1 MLGFGPMRVIADPWA
16 DTVADDLCHDV
27 SCGLGHRRQI
37 VGGTVGRRRLHY
49 ALDAHT
55 RLTLVGDHSL
65 LALRRIGI
73 SFLRPV
79 LQGGLLSS
87 GTGSWLSGGSVA
99 VGIGY
104 TWGHGTLYYS
114 KDQKQ
119 YKFKLSGVSVADVGG
134 AGITAEGEVYNLTS
148 PADLSGDYSAVTA
161 GVTIIEGGSVAYLK
175 NQKGVVIKL
184 HSQTG
189 GLRFNLS
196 ANGMRLTLQQP

>member
-1 MLGFGPMRVIADPWA
+1 MGKILASLFGALLVSGFA
-16 DTVADDLCHDV
+16 VA
-27 SCGLGHRRQI
+27 
-37 VGGTVGRRRLHY
+37 
-49 ALDAHT
+49 
-55 RLTLVGDHSL
+55 GDNAAPASP
-65 LALRRIGI
+65 
-73 SFLRPV
+73 PV
-79 LQGGLLSS
+79 AQGDIPS
-87 GTGSWLSGGSVA
+87 GYVWFSGGSVA

-148 PADLSGDYSAVTA
+148 PADLTGEFSAVTA
-161 GVTIIEGGSVAYLK
+161 GVTVIEGGSIAYLK
-175 NQKGVVIKL
+175 NDKGVVIVL

-196 ANGMRLTLQQP
+196 ANGVHLTLQA